1 MEHLDLIEYVIVDLL
16 KVKWNSFVKRT
27 FYTQFLIFFLF
38 FLLSSGCFVMRE
50 TTPQISEECQESE
63 EDNNTTSIMSN
74 VTSNMTSLVQRFKRE
89 DFLQVNTGDQYLA
102 LHFQFKFCKDLIN
115 STESFRSSGN
125 TVQQNDAVG
134 VADVT
139 SFADLEMNLLNDTVV
154 NGTDLCAA
162 QEEELVCYR
171 HTYDTVEK
179 QIRLGMEVAL
189 TIWSILY
196 LVKAGHEYT
205 FLGKRIWVDNMKMC
219 PSRLLNRV
227 NILMPCDYT
236 VSSSPNLGRET
247 CSI

>member
-102 LHFQFKFCKDLIN
+102 LHFQF
-115 STESFRSSGN
+115 
-125 TVQQNDAVG
+125 
-134 VADVT
+134 
-139 SFADLEMNLLNDTVV
+139 
-154 NGTDLCAA
+154 
-162 QEEELVCYR
+162 
-171 HTYDTVEK
+171 
-179 QIRLGMEVAL
+179 
-189 TIWSILY
+189 
-196 LVKAGHEYT
+196 
-205 FLGKRIWVDNMKMC
+205 
-219 PSRLLNRV
+219 
-227 NILMPCDYT
+227 
-236 VSSSPNLGRET
+236 
-247 CSI
+247 